1 MSKLKLEL
9 VGGDEIYPSQEFL
22 DSRED
27 GVPTKQLA
35 TFELLFE
42 KETVTFHGQE
52 VGAALQSIDDWWHE
66 DVDKPLRVNEYR
78 ADRGCVLARRHAT
91 HGNDFY
97 QLLINTKSWIETMT
111 ASQIIDK
118 LCLC

>member
-9 VGGDEIYPSQEFL
+9 VEGDEIYPSQEFL

-27 GVPTKQLA
+27 DVPTKQLA
-35 TFELLFE
+35 TFELLTG

-52 VGAALQSIDDWWHE
+52 VGAALQSIDDWWH
-66 DVDKPLRVNEYR
+66 V
-78 ADRGCVLARRHAT
+78 T

-97 QLLINTKSWIETMT
+97 QLLRNTKSWIETKT
-111 ASQIIDK
+111 ASQTIHK